1 MGGYVAVSGQKMD
14 YLTFDGWRREAAKR
28 PIETKEQRDA
38 WLWLC
43 ESAGLTSSDLAS
55 MCGVSRQTASGWLHK
70 PESTLPWA
78 RFEEVARLTLERQIA
93 AISEAY
99 EQDGK
104 VWRYLINKAVSEMQ
118 DIADSVTGRGEDE
131 REAHKETGARL
142 GMLMQIYTMLDE
154 DRQIALERVALDM
167 LTAQDAAREREQ
179 D

>member
-1 MGGYVAVSGQKMD
+1 MVGFIAVGRREMGD
-14 YLTFDGWRREAAKR
+14 LTFDGWRRTAAKR
-28 PIETKEQRDA
+28 PIETEEQRNA
-38 WLWLC
+38 WLCLC
-43 ESAGLTSSDLAS
+43 ECEGLTSSDLAS

-78 RFEEVARLTLERQIA
+78 RFEEVVRLTLERKIA
-93 AISEAY
+93 AIPEAY
-99 EQDGK
+99 ERGGK
-104 VWRYLINKAVSEMQ
+104 VWRFYVSEAVGEMQ
-118 DIADSVTGRGEDE
+118 RIADTVTGRSDEE

-167 LTAQDAAREREQ
+167 ISAQDAAREREQ

>member
-1 MGGYVAVSGQKMD
+1 MGEPVCTLS
-14 YLTFDGWRREAAKR
+14 FDGWRREAAKR

-38 WLWLC
+38 WLLLC

-78 RFEEVARLTLERQIA
+78 RFEEVASLTLERQIA

-99 EQDGK
+99 EHGGK
-104 VWRYLINKAVSEMQ
+104 VWRYLTNKAVSEMQ
-118 DIADSVTGRGEDE
+118 DIADIVTGRGEDK
-131 REAHKETGARL
+131 RTAHKETGARL
-142 GMLMQIYTMLDE
+142 GLLMQIYTLLDE

-167 LTAQDAAREREQ
+167 LTAQDAAREHEQ
-179 D
+179 G

>member
-1 MGGYVAVSGQKMD
+1 MGEPVSA
-14 YLTFDGWRREAAKR
+14 LSFDGWRRKTAKR

-99 EQDGK
+99 EQRGK
-104 VWRYLINKAVSEMQ
+104 VWRFLTNKAVSEMQ
-118 DIADSVTGRGEDE
+118 DIVDTVTGRGEDE
-131 REAHKETGARL
+131 RRVHKETGARL
-142 GMLMQIYTMLDE
+142 GLLMQIYTMLDE

-167 LTAQDAAREREQ
+167 LTAQDAAQERE
-179 D
+179 

>member
-1 MGGYVAVSGQKMD
+1 MGEPVCTLS
-14 YLTFDGWRREAAKR
+14 FDGWRREAAKR

-38 WLWLC
+38 WLLLC

-93 AISEAY
+93 AISETY
-99 EQDGK
+99 EQGGK
-104 VWRYLINKAVSEMQ
+104 VWRYLIKKAACEMQ
-118 DIADSVTGRGEDE
+118 NIADTITGRDEGE
-131 REAHKETGARL
+131 RTAQKETGARL
-142 GMLMQIYTMLDE
+142 GLLMQIYTMLDE

-167 LTAQDAAREREQ
+167 ITAQDAARDREQ

>member
-1 MGGYVAVSGQKMD
+1 MGEPVCALS
-14 YLTFDGWRREAAKR
+14 FDGWRREAAKR

-70 PESTLPWA
+70 PENTLPWA

-104 VWRYLINKAVSEMQ
+104 VWRYLTNKAVSEMQ
-118 DIADSVTGRGEDE
+118 NIADTVTGRGEDE
-131 REAHKETGARL
+131 RTAQKETGARL
-142 GMLMQIYTMLDE
+142 GLLMQIYTMLDE

-167 LTAQDAAREREQ
+167 LTAQDAAQERE
-179 D
+179 